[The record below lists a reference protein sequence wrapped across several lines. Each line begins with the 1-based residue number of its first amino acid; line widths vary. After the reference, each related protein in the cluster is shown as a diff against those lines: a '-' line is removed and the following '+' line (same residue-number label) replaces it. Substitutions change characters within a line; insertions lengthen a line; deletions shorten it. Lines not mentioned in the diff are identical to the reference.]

1 MKLTEIYEK
10 SIDRSIN
17 PAVVAQDK
25 DAKTVEIEI
34 TEYVFTDEIINNLYK
49 VLIAIKNKDSISKTG
64 IWINGYYGSGKSHFL
79 KYVHY
84 CIAPSTHQ
92 EAMERLV
99 QAVKERDF
107 MKVPTSKIRITNA
120 EIAELKRWYDQAE
133 IEDILFNAQD
143 VSKANRDNTTFTNIF
158 FNMFNEC
165 RGFNAYNIPLAILF
179 EKYLAEK
186 GEFEPFKIRLKE
198 QEGFDWSTDAADV
211 VSNELDTVLRVAK
224 ECVPALDTEAL
235 KVTLLNK
242 ETYHIDTR
250 KLAIEIKDYINTK
263 GPNYRLLFLVDEV
276 SQFVNT
282 NKEVLLDLQTI
293 IERISLD
300 CNRQVWIAC
309 TAQQTIE
316 SVASETGVST
326 ADDAYGKIMGRFET
340 RVSLESTD
348 PAYIT
353 QKRILD
359 KNSTGELALNKL
371 YNENHDAILNQF
383 AMGHELYKGF
393 DKKEDF
399 ILSYPF
405 IPYQFKLISKVFD
418 AFQRLQYVVAEVKD
432 NERSVLKITHE
443 TAKLTKENEI
453 GYFVPFDAFFN
464 QMFWQ
469 NLIHSGTKA
478 LMPGLELSFVKQD
491 EFAQRVVKLLFMIS
505 NLLESDRQ
513 NFGSTLENMTLLM
526 MSALDEN
533 KLQLRNKIESVL
545 NKLIENSVVRIEKNN
560 YYFYNEDEVELSKLI
575 NSTQPG
581 VDFMADILRN
591 ILFTWLK
598 VDNKFRFVVND
609 FKIIVNIDGKNY
621 YGTNGDISVAFS
633 VFDDNTPLLKSL
645 SNSANTMIVCLND
658 WFMKD
663 KELRMNFILF
673 CKVEKYHQNNQV
685 YATEMRQRS
694 IDNFKTRNG
703 DLMAQKILPVI
714 HRKFSETPF
723 VSGQTVIDASEING
737 DGAER
742 YRNALTRHFE
752 SVYKYARLVETLPIT
767 QEELKQRANRKSTPN
782 EYSELNVLSEAEKL
796 VNDYISRMGNE
807 ILLSDMIDKFKAAPY
822 GWKDTAIVY
831 IVTELCKRKLRDVT
845 YKNQPRFPITDFV
858 NKAMINSERVSLG
871 VTSAEEMSQKSINK
885 AIAAWKTIFNEH
897 IPPTGDGNA
906 LFDDLIKN
914 RIYTKYLEWRK
925 CKQENASYPFAT
937 HLSELT
943 DKLTDWL
950 EVRDPKRLFEI
961 MEEEAPVMAT
971 LVDTCKNIIDF
982 IIHNLP
988 DYNDIKRYCEQ
999 NDENFHQ
1006 LGDEERR
1013 KADLLKAFFKA
1024 DNPVDEF
1031 RGMIKSHKELK
1042 TALQTTLKELKAQ
1055 SVQRYESIFEELYQ
1069 LAKEN
1074 KVEPTRFA
1082 DKEYKLQQINRI
1094 SSVGLFRLELSR
1106 ADRFLG
1112 DERAK
1117 ILLEAN
1123 RVEQERIQREQEQKR
1138 REEIANGKTPP
1149 PIKPVVVAEPPV
1161 SYALPR
1167 AKKILTTEKDV
1178 EDYLADIRKN
1188 LIDMIKKNQTIL
1200 IK

>member
-10 SIDRSIN
+10 PIERSIN
-17 PAVVAQDK
+17 PAVVAQDREE
-25 DAKTVEIEI
+25 KTVEIEI

-49 VLIAIKNKDSISKTG
+49 VLLAIKNKESVSKTG
-64 IWINGYYGSGKSHFL
+64 VWINGYYGSGKSHFL

-84 CIAPSTHQ
+84 CIASATRQ

-99 QAVKERDF
+99 LAVKDRDF
-107 MKVPTSKIRITNA
+107 MKVPGSKIRVTNG
-120 EIAELKRWYDQAE
+120 EINDLKRWYEQAE

-179 EKYLAEK
+179 EKYMAEK
-186 GEFEPFKIRLKE
+186 GAFEQFKAKLEEEEDFEWRTE
-198 QEGFDWSTDAADV
+198 AADV

-224 ECVPALDTEAL
+224 ECVPALDIESL
-235 KVTLLNK
+235 KAALLNK

-250 KLAIEIKDYINTK
+250 KLAIEINDYIKSK
-263 GPNYRLLFLVDEV
+263 GSNYRLLFLVDEV

-309 TAQQTIE
+309 TAQQTVE
-316 SVASETGVST
+316 SVAAETGVT
-326 ADDAYGKIMGRFET
+326 TTDDAYGKIMGRFET

-359 KNSTGELALNKL
+359 KNSTGESALNSL
-371 YNENHDAILNQF
+371 YNEKQDAILNQF

-393 DKKEDF
+393 NKKEDF

-405 IPYQFKLISKVFD
+405 VPYQFKLISKVFD
-418 AFQRLQYVVAEVKD
+418 AFQRLEYVVAEVKD

-443 TAKLTKENEI
+443 TAKDSKEKEV

-464 QMFWQ
+464 KMFWQ
-469 NLIHSGTKA
+469 NLIHRGTKA
-478 LMPGLELSFVKQD
+478 LSPALELGFVKED

-505 NLLESDRQ
+505 NLSDADKQ
-513 NFGSTLENMTLLM
+513 SFGSTLDNMTLLM
-526 MSALDEN
+526 MSTLDEN
-533 KLQLRNKIESVL
+533 KLQLRNKIEAVL
-545 NKLIENSVVRIEKNN
+545 KKLMENSIVRIEKNN

-575 NSTQPG
+575 NNTQPG
-581 VDFMADILRN
+581 VDFMADTLKG

-598 VDNKFRFVVND
+598 VDNKFRFVGND
-609 FKIIVNIDGKNY
+609 FKINTYIDGKNY
-621 YGTNGDISVAFS
+621 YGASADITTSFT
-633 VFDDNTPLLKSL
+633 VFDDIDPIQKSF
-645 SNSANTMIVCLND
+645 SNPANTLVLCLND

-663 KELRMNFILF
+663 KELKTNFLLF

-685 YATEMRQRS
+685 YATEVRQRS
-694 IDNFKTRNG
+694 IDNFKVRNA
-703 DLMAQKILPVI
+703 DLMNQKILPVI
-714 HRKFSETPF
+714 QRKFAETPF
-723 VSGQTVIDASEING
+723 VSGQTVIDASEVSG

-742 YRNALTRHFE
+742 YKNILGRHLE
-752 SVYKYARLVETLPIT
+752 NVYKYARLVETLPTT
-767 QEELKQRANRKSTPN
+767 QEELKQRANRKTAPN
-782 EYSELNVLSEAEKL
+782 EYSELNVLTEAEKL
-796 VNDYISRMGNE
+796 VTDFITRMGNE
-807 ILLSDMIDKFKAAPY
+807 ILLSDLIDKFKTAPY

-831 IVTELCKRKLRDVT
+831 IVTELCKRKLRDLT
-845 YKNQPRFPITDFV
+845 YKNQPRFAIVDFV
-858 NKAMINSERVSLG
+858 NKAMVSSERASLG
-871 VTSAEEMSQKSINK
+871 ITSAEELSQDSINK
-885 AIAAWKTIFNEH
+885 ALNAWKTVFNEH

-914 RIYTKYLEWRK
+914 RIHSKLLEWRK
-925 CKQENASYPFAT
+925 YKQDYVLYPFAI
-937 HLSELT
+937 HFSELT
-943 DKLTDWL
+943 DLLTDWL
-950 EVRDPKRLFEI
+950 ETRDPKRLFEI
-961 MEEEAPVMAT
+961 MDNEAAKLAL
-971 LVDTCKNIIDF
+971 LVDICKNLVDF
-982 IIHNLP
+982 INRNLS

-1006 LGDEERR
+1006 LSDDEKQ
-1013 KADLLKAFFKA
+1013 KAESLKAFFKA

-1031 RGMIKSHKELK
+1031 RVILKSHKEHK
-1042 TALQTTLKELKAQ
+1042 QALNETIKELKVQ
-1055 SVQRYESIFEELYQ
+1055 SVLRYEAIFEELYQ
-1069 LAKEN
+1069 LAN
-1074 KVEPTRFA
+1074 VNNVAPSTFA
-1082 DKEYKLQQINRI
+1082 DKGYKMDHINKI
-1094 SSVGLFRLELSR
+1094 TSVSLFRLELSR
-1106 ADRFLG
+1106 ADKFLG

-1123 RVEQERIQREQEQKR
+1123 RVEQEKIQKEQEQKR
-1138 REEIANGKTPP
+1138 KEDIAKGK
-1149 PIKPVVVAEPPV
+1149 KPTFTESVVVAAPPI
-1161 SYALPR
+1161 SYSLPR
-1167 AKKILTTEKDV
+1167 ATKILTSEKDV
-1178 EDYLADIRKN
+1178 DDYVEDIRDN
-1188 LIDMIKKNQTIL
+1188 LLYMIKKNQKIL

>member
-10 SIDRSIN
+10 SIERSIN
-17 PAVVAQDK
+17 PAVVAQDREE
-25 DAKTVEIEI
+25 KTVEIEI

-49 VLIAIKNKDSISKTG
+49 VLLAIKNKESVSKTG

-84 CIAPSTHQ
+84 CIAPATRQ

-99 QAVKERDF
+99 LAVRERDF
-107 MKVPTSKIRITNA
+107 MKVPESKIRITNG
-120 EIAELKRWYDQAE
+120 EINDLKRWYEQAE

-179 EKYLAEK
+179 EKYMAEK
-186 GEFEPFKIRLKE
+186 GAFEQFKAKLE
-198 QEGFDWSTDAADV
+198 EEEGFEWSTEAADV

-224 ECVPALDTEAL
+224 ECVPVLDIESL
-235 KVTLLNK
+235 KAALLNK

-250 KLAIEIKDYINTK
+250 KLAIEINDYIKSK
-263 GPNYRLLFLVDEV
+263 GSNYRLLFLVDEV

-316 SVASETGVST
+316 SVAAETGVT
-326 ADDAYGKIMGRFET
+326 TTDDAYGKIMGRFET

-359 KNSTGELALNKL
+359 KNSTGEAALNSL
-371 YNENHDAILNQF
+371 YNEKQDAILNQF

-393 DKKEDF
+393 NKKEDF

-418 AFQRLQYVVAEVKD
+418 AFQRLEYVVAEVKD

-443 TAKLTKENEI
+443 TAKDSKEREV

-464 QMFWQ
+464 KMFWQ
-469 NLIHSGTKA
+469 NLIHRGTKA
-478 LMPGLELSFVKQD
+478 LSPALELSFVKED

-505 NLLESDRQ
+505 NLSDSDKQ
-513 NFGSTLENMTLLM
+513 SFGSTLDNMTLLM
-526 MSALDEN
+526 MSTLDEN
-533 KLQLRNKIESVL
+533 KLQLRNKIEAVL
-545 NKLIENSVVRIEKNN
+545 KKLMENSIVRIEKNN

-575 NSTQPG
+575 NNTQPG
-581 VDFMADILRN
+581 VDFMADTLKG

-598 VDNKFRFVVND
+598 VDNKFRFAGND
-609 FKIIVNIDGKNY
+609 FKINVFIDGKNY
-621 YGTNGDISVAFS
+621 YGASADITTSFT
-633 VFDDNTPLLKSL
+633 VFDDIDPMQKSF
-645 SNSANTMIVCLND
+645 SNPANTLVLCLND

-663 KELRMNFILF
+663 KELKTNFLLF

-685 YATEMRQRS
+685 YATEVRQRS
-694 IDNFKTRNG
+694 IENFKVRNA
-703 DLMAQKILPVI
+703 DLMNQKILPVI
-714 HRKFSETPF
+714 QRKFAETPF
-723 VSGQTVIDASEING
+723 VSGQTVIDASEVSG

-742 YRNALTRHFE
+742 YRNILGRHLE
-752 SVYKYARLVETLPIT
+752 NVYKYARLVETLPTT
-767 QEELKQRANRKSTPN
+767 QEELKQRVNRKTDPN
-782 EYSELNVLSEAEKL
+782 EYSELNVLSEAERL
-796 VNDYISRMGNE
+796 VNDYITRMGNE
-807 ILLSDMIDKFKAAPY
+807 ILLSDLIDKFKTAPY

-831 IVTELCKRKLRDVT
+831 IVTELCKRKLRDLT
-845 YKNQPRFPITDFV
+845 YKNQPRFAIADFV
-858 NKAMINSERVSLG
+858 NKAIVSSERASLG
-871 VTSAEEMSQKSINK
+871 ITSAEELSQDSINK
-885 AIAAWKTIFNEH
+885 ALKAWKTVFNEH

-914 RIYTKYLEWRK
+914 RIHSKLIDWRK
-925 CKQENASYPFAT
+925 YKQDYVVYPFAV
-937 HLSELT
+937 HFSELT
-943 DKLTDWL
+943 DQLTDWL
-950 EVRDPKRLFEI
+950 DTRDPKRLFELMDNKALKLASI
-961 MEEEAPVMAT
+961 VDNCKN
-971 LVDTCKNIIDF
+971 LVDF
-982 IIHNLP
+982 INHNLS

-1006 LGDEERR
+1006 LGDNDRR
-1013 KADLLKAFFKA
+1013 KAEVLKTFFKA

-1031 RGMIKSHKELK
+1031 RVMLKSHKELK
-1042 TALQTTLKELKAQ
+1042 QTLNDTIKELKQQ
-1055 SVQRYESIFEELYQ
+1055 SVLRYEAIFEELYQ

-1074 KVEPTRFA
+1074 NVAPSIFA
-1082 DKEYKLQQINRI
+1082 DKGYKLDQINKIKSI
-1094 SSVGLFRLELSR
+1094 SLFRLELSR
-1106 ADRFLG
+1106 ADKFLG

-1123 RVEQERIQREQEQKR
+1123 RIEQEKIQKEMEQKR
-1138 REEIANGKTPP
+1138 KEDIAKGKTPTTP
-1149 PIKPVVVAEPPV
+1149 EPAVVSAPPV
-1161 SYALPR
+1161 NYSLPK
-1167 AKKILTTEKDV
+1167 ANKILTSVSDV
-1178 EDYLADIRKN
+1178 ENYIADIRKN
-1188 LIDMIKKNQTIL
+1188 LLDMIKKNQKIL